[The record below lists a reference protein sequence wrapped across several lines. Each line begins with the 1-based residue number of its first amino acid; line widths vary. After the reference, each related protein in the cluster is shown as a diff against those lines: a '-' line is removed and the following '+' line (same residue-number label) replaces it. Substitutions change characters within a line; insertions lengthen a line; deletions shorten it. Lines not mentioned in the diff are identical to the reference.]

1 MTSNEIIES
10 VRAIV
15 NGGTPEH
22 DISDILWQHRC
33 FFLLSKL
40 PSNPYKQRLEL
51 EGALNRIAIK
61 ERYKAGAPL
70 FEKIDFPYAVIKGAV
85 LSESA
90 YCDPF
95 ARSSGDIDI
104 LIRRQ
109 DADKIKS
116 LLLSLGFIQGR
127 VTDNGIVPFTRREI
141 LFQTAMSHQTAP
153 YIKQTD
159 NRLCPYVNLDV
170 NMDVMWGES
179 DERVDAGKILACNED
194 SSLFGITFRKLTD
207 EAGFISLCLH
217 HYKDMNSLY
226 LLSGGSLKLS
236 LFCDIYYYLKNVH
249 PNVQELAA
257 LCKEMN
263 VGKYVY
269 VCIEY
274 TKQIFDGEFDEYLDC
289 LESTKDAS
297 LLNSFG
303 LNDKERKAWN
313 LTLPERLFLLDLPR
327 YVFDTLNESEKA
339 KVEAN
344 MNYM

>member
-15 NGGTPEH
+15 NGGTPQH

-61 ERYKAGAPL
+61 ERYKGCAPL

-85 LSESA
+85 LSKSA
-90 YCDPF
+90 YDDPF
-95 ARSSGDIDI
+95 TRSSGDIDI
-104 LIRRQ
+104 LIRRH
-109 DADKIKS
+109 DADEMKA

-127 VTDNGIVPFTRREI
+127 VTDSGIVPFTRREI

-179 DERVDAGKILACNED
+179 DERVDVGKILEHTEN
-194 SSLFGITFRKLTD
+194 SSLFGFPFRKLSV
-207 EAGFISLCLH
+207 EAEFVSLCLH

-236 LFCDIYYYLKNVH
+236 LFCDIYYYLKNVR
-249 PNVQELAA
+249 PNAHVLAA
-257 LCKEMN
+257 LCQELN
-263 VGKYVY
+263 VGKYIY
-269 VCIEY
+269 VCIEH
-274 TKQIFDGEFDEYLDC
+274 TKQIFCGEFAEYLDC
-289 LESTKDAS
+289 LESMKDAS

-303 LNDKERKAWN
+303 LNNKERKPWD
-313 LTLPERLFLLDLPR
+313 LTLPERLFLPDLPR

-344 MNYM
+344 RNYM